1 MTTFESS
8 TTINKPVHE
17 VYQFLADMNNH
28 RRLMPDNIINWSS
41 TVDEASFNIPNM
53 IKLVLR
59 IQERIADSEI
69 KIFPVQQ
76 PPFNLDLKWTLT
88 PSGQQTEV
96 LFAINADLNIMM
108 KTLASRPLQKLV
120 DEEVANLT
128 SLLN

>member
-8 TTINKPVHE
+8 TIINKPVHE

-28 RRLMPDNIINWSS
+28 QQLMPDNIINWSS

-53 IKLVLR
+53 VKLVLR
-59 IQERIADSEI
+59 IKERITDSEI

-76 PPFNLDLKWTLT
+76 PPFNLDLKWVLT

-120 DEEVANLT
+120 DEEIANLA